1 MSSSSFQNQ
10 DAGSSLSKKK
20 REPQDA
26 TGSRG
31 EQGWV
36 SISQEYAGAARTYR
50 EERAGPGDSA
60 IGRKCPATILIAE
73 EAAKSVCGVPDSLK
87 WNSGF

>member
-1 MSSSSFQNQ
+1 M
-10 DAGSSLSKKK
+10 
-20 REPQDA
+20 
-26 TGSRG
+26 
-31 EQGWV
+31 

-73 EAAKSVCGVPDSLK
+73 EAAESVCGVPDSLK